1 MWGIC
6 PHWELQAIVISFMG
20 QSLGGEVLVLP
31 HLSNPACSQCWLQAR
46 ELHLPD
52 PVLVAF

>member
-6 PHWELQAIVISFMG
+6 PHWELQAIVITFMG
-20 QSLGGEVLVLP
+20 QSLGGEVLVP
-31 HLSNPACSQCWLQAR
+31 PRLSNPACSQCWLQAR